1 MQDKTR
7 LDILS
12 SEVSGLW
19 STYMY
24 DSLAIC
30 VLEHFIKTLNDTEIH
45 FILKYA
51 EDMSREHINLISG
64 IFEKDGLTVPEGFTR
79 EDVDL
84 DAPKLFTDP
93 FYLFYL
99 LNMGMI
105 GMNNYTLILNHS
117 SRIDIRNFFSSC
129 IRESVELYNMTVDTL
144 QKQGLFIKS
153 PRIEFTKNIDFIDT
167 QDFFAGGWF
176 AQKRNLLAQEITTIF
191 ANLRFNKVG
200 GDLIAA
206 FGQVAG
212 SAKLKDYFFK
222 GRELATKKT
231 KKLVEFFTDENI
243 PVPSTF
249 DSFVTDSTVS
259 PFSDKLMLF
268 HIVTLIGS
276 SIIQD
281 GAGLATAMRHDL
293 QLHFSASAM
302 DSAKYSEDGLDILIE
317 NRWLEQPPQHIN
329 HKRLT

>member
-1 MQDKTR
+1 MQHKNNA
-7 LDILS
+7 DILS

-24 DSLAIC
+24 DSLAVC
-30 VLEHFIKTLNDTEIH
+30 VLEHFISTLNDAEIQP
-45 FILKYA
+45 ILKYA
-51 EDMSREHINLISG
+51 ENVSKGHINVVSG
-64 IFEKDGLTVPEGFTR
+64 IFDKDGLTIPKGFTQ

-84 DAPKLFTDP
+84 NAPKLFTDP

-117 SRIDIRNFFSSC
+117 SRPDIRNFFSAC
-129 IRESVELYNMTVDTL
+129 IRESIELYNMTVDTL

-153 PRIEFTKNIDFIDT
+153 PRIEFTKSIDFINT
-167 QDFFAGGWF
+167 QDFFSGGWF
-176 AQKRNLLAQEITTIF
+176 AQKRNLLAQEVTTIF

-200 GDLIAA
+200 GDLIAGFA
-206 FGQVAG
+206 QVAG
-212 SAKLKDYFFK
+212 TARLSDYFFK

-231 KKLVEFFTDENI
+231 KRLVQFFTDENI

-249 DSFVTDSTVS
+249 DSFITDSTAA

-293 QLHFSASAM
+293 QLHFSGSAM

-317 NRWLEQPPQHIN
+317 NRWMEQPPQHIN